1 MLLIS
6 ITVWSTTALF
16 QQDKPNDDLKG
27 AVTHYGNSDDLFKN
41 LPRNFK

>member
-1 MLLIS
+1 MFFIS

-27 AVTHYGNSDDLFKN
+27 AVMRYGNSDDVFKN
-41 LPRNFK
+41 LP